1 MNYNLIKI
9 IDKELTPIERVLTNR
24 GIDLSEVEH
33 YLDTTDD
40 DIFSPDLLNNMRE
53 GAQMLIKNIS
63 NNVDTQIC
71 VDPDVDGFSS
81 AALLINYLYKL
92 FPAYVLTHLT
102 YKLQEGKE
110 HGIIPERISENIK
123 FVIAPDSSSNSVIE
137 CAEMASRGA
146 DVLILDHHEV
156 DTPATTACIIN
167 NQFDDYPNKSLSGVG
182 IVYKFCS
189 YIDELLNINYAE
201 NFLDLVALG
210 CIADMVSLK
219 EFETAHLVRKGIS
232 NVQNCFFSQ
241 MVKAQEYSLKNEL
254 TPFGVAFYIAPYI
267 NATIRV
273 GTQEDKML
281 LFEAMLD
288 FKGTELIPS
297 TKRGCKGQMETRVEQ
312 ACRNCNNIKNK
323 QTKIRDENLEIIKS
337 FISEENLLENKILT
351 IPLNSE
357 MTMDKNLTGLI
368 ANQLMA
374 EYKKPVLL
382 LNQSEK
388 ENEIIYEGSARNVG
402 HSDFSNFRDF
412 MAGNPY
418 VEYAQGHQSAFGV
431 GINKKYLFDFINDA
445 NEKLKAYSF
454 SNNYDVD
461 FIYNAKEIKSKD
473 ILDIAE
479 LKSYWGQ
486 GVEEPLIAIERI
498 NITSDNIKLMSPD
511 KNPTL
516 KIILPNG
523 ISLIKFKSSLEEYER
538 LKPENGYITL
548 TAIGRCEENIWNGNI
563 SPQILIEDYEVESE
577 YNYYF

>member
-9 IDKELTPIERVLTNR
+9 IDKELTPVERVLTNR

-40 DIFSPDLLNNMRE
+40 DIFNPELLNNMRE

-123 FVIAPDSSSNSVIE
+123 FVIAPDSSSNSVTE

-156 DTPATTACIIN
+156 DTPAATACIIN
-167 NQFDDYPNKSLSGVG
+167 NQFDNYPNKSLSGVG

-189 YIDELLNINYAE
+189 YVDKLLNINYAD

-232 NVQNCFFSQ
+232 NVQNCFFNQ

-323 QTKIRDENLEIIKS
+323 QTKIRDENLEIIKN
-337 FISEENLLENKILT
+337 FINEENLLENKILT

-357 MTMDKNLTGLI
+357 MIMDKNLTGLI

-382 LNQSEK
+382 LNQSKK

-412 MAGNPY
+412 MASNPY

-431 GINKKYLFDFINDA
+431 GINKKHLFDFINDA

-498 NITSDNIKLMSPD
+498 NIASDNIKLMSPD

-523 ISLIKFKSSLEEYER
+523 ISLIKFKSSLEEYEK
-538 LKPENGYITL
+538 LKPENGYIIL

-563 SPQILIEDYEVESE
+563 SPQILIEDYEIESE